1 MADSARH
8 PLVAGF
14 QEWDHRVGSWVGRAF
29 GALYVVAALL
39 CAGAGGYAATT
50 LSGSVLLAVFIP
62 LALLGCFSAFKAW
75 RNFLHRR
82 TASELVFEEVRRQ
95 AAPVD
100 YSLRTANW
108 VRKRVQRTTSD
119 VSDVAN

>member
-8 PLVAGF
+8 PHVAGI
-14 QEWDHRVGSWVGRAF
+14 QEWDQRLGNWVGRAF

-50 LSGSVLLAVFIP
+50 LSGSVLLAVFVP
-62 LALLGCFSAFKAW
+62 LALLGSYSGFKAW
-75 RNFLHRR
+75 RNFLHQR
-82 TASELVFEEVRRQ
+82 TASELIFEEVRRQ
-95 AAPVD
+95 AAPID

-108 VRKRVQRTTSD
+108 VRERVQRGGR
-119 VSDVAN
+119 